1 MGDDLMN
8 KTYND
13 FVEKYGNIDYE
24 DENSQFMKNVKKLI
38 KVSIFS
44 ETSVVLSFSRILM
57 SPFV

>member
-13 FVEKYGNIDYE
+13 FVEKYANIDYE

-44 ETSVVLSFSRILM
+44 ETSVVMSFSRILM